1 MKRILAA
8 LVVTLMLAGN
18 VYAAKALRFTW
29 GYDTAEEAH
38 IDGFRL
44 YEEGVAIKVEPPF
57 AREFIIPYIED
68 RKARTYYATA
78 FAGDEESAPSD
89 TATAPAFIQGVKK
102 MVSGSF
108 TMEIIEVP

>member
-1 MKRILAA
+1 MRRILAA
-8 LVVTLMLAGN
+8 LAIVMMLCSSA
-18 VYAAKALRFTW
+18 YAAKALRFTW

-44 YEEGVAIKVEPPF
+44 YEEGVAIQEALPS
-57 AREFIIPYIED
+57 AREFITPHIED

-78 FAGDEESAPSD
+78 FAGDEESAPSE
-89 TATAPAFIQGVKK
+89 TQTAPAFVQGVTKI
-102 MVSGSF
+102 SGSF